1 MEVLQ
6 EASLSLKG
14 ISGLARWLKQQIQ
27 NPPDDEKYQLRL
39 DSDADLVNVM
49 TIHKSKGLEYPVI
62 FLPFANALELGA
74 AGHHKTRVFKSI
86 HNGRISF
93 TFSFYPVY
101 PNIDET
107 LYHEEDLENLRLAY
121 VAMTRASQRLVLRQ
135 GFQNYQQCL
144 CQDINS

>member
-1 MEVLQ
+1 MLECGTQKRLLPLQDGERQLANYQHLMEVLQ
-6 EASLSLKG
+6 ETSLSLKG
-14 ISGLARWLKQQIQ
+14 ISGLARWLSQQIQ

-86 HNGRISF
+86 HSVFIRSIRTLTKRSTMRRIWK
-93 TFSFYPVY
+93 TCAWLMWP
-101 PNIDET
+101 
-107 LYHEEDLENLRLAY
+107 
-121 VAMTRASQRLVLRQ
+121 
-135 GFQNYQQCL
+135 
-144 CQDINS
+144 